1 MALEGIVSKPGKNQ
15 TFEFP
20 IFGSRHQLLMMAN

>member
-1 MALEGIVSKPGKNQ
+1 MALGGFVNKPGKNQ

-20 IFGSRHQLLMMAN
+20 IFESRHQLLMMAN